1 MTESKVQVLKR
12 HIFPYRGVFKHL
24 QDGARHYQNRDFS
37 RAVEEWSAA
46 KRLGF
51 NEESHME
58 SLKMQPNVG
67 GFFSEIPF
75 IFFISI
81 IFLNRKSGI
90 GVVKKDDISKKIVFK
105 NGRMIFSWTSRKQER
120 IGTFIQKRKNLS
132 SQELETLVHQ
142 SQRQGTKLGNYL
154 VEKGYISREVLH
166 HILSLQIDEILSDIF
181 FWETGRFYFIEKP
194 VASNGV
200 VNYSPLNFAQKAGKR
215 WFDFT
220 GFRKKIPS
228 NKTIFRVSP
237 YAEKDRDEL
246 LISLDQNSQF
256 IFSSIDG
263 KRNIDQ
269 LVQFSGADEVSVIST
284 LYQLYSKGLI
294 RQSKDIGEYKD
305 QEFDEMKKVFE
316 VLLEIYELIYKELFR
331 ELGIRCSN
339 TIKRAQDDLD
349 ARFQLLFKDVPL
361 ENPERLEI
369 KTILRNLATYFPA
382 PNQRSVFINAFFDLF
397 ENMLRE
403 LKKFLGEKLL
413 EHTIDRIKTGLANI
427 ERFATESSL
436 KRRLLET
443 LNRIAEI

>member
-1 MTESKVQVLKR
+1 MNESKVQVLKR
-12 HIFPYRGVFKHL
+12 HVFPYRGVFKHL
-24 QDGARHYQNRDFS
+24 QDGAQHYQNHDFS

-46 KRLGF
+46 KRLDF
-51 NEESHME
+51 KEERQME
-58 SLKMQPNVG
+58 SLKIQPNVG

-90 GVVKKDDISKKIVFK
+90 GVVKKGDISKKIVFK
-105 NGRMIFSWTSRKQER
+105 EGRIVFSWTSRKQER

-132 SQELETLVHQ
+132 AKELEILVHQ
-142 SQRQGTKLGNYL
+142 SKRQGKRLGNYL
-154 VEKGYISREVLH
+154 VEKGYISQEVLN

-181 FWETGRFYFIEKP
+181 FWQTGRFYFIEKS
-194 VASNGV
+194 VTSHGV

-246 LISLDQNSQF
+246 LKGLDQNNQF
-256 IFSSIDG
+256 VFSSIDG

-269 LVQFSGADEVSVIST
+269 LVQFSGADEVSVISI
-284 LYQLYSKGLI
+284 LFQLYSRGLI
-294 RQSKDIGEYKD
+294 RQSKDIGEYRD
-305 QEFDEMKKVFE
+305 REFDEIKKVFE
-316 VLLEIYELIYKELFR
+316 VLLEIYQLIHKELFR
-331 ELGIRCSN
+331 ELGIRSSN
-339 TIKRAQDDLD
+339 TIKKAQDDLSTS
-349 ARFQLLFKDVPL
+349 FQLLFKDVPL
-361 ENPERLEI
+361 DAPEHLKI
-369 KTILRNLATYFPA
+369 QTVLRNLATYFPA
-382 PNQRSVFINAFFDLF
+382 PDQRSVFINAFFELF

-403 LKKFLGEKLL
+403 LKNFLGERLL
-413 EHTIDRIKTGLANI
+413 EHTIDRIKSGASNI
-427 ERFATESSL
+427 ERFATESNL